1 MENKNEQRKQLEEK
15 LIAKATKDET
25 FRKNLLTSPR
35 ETLET
40 ELGINIPDAVNINVL
55 EEDQSSFYLVLPPVI
70 NPETEDE
77 LSEAELEMV
86 SGGWD
91 GPGGMSADCTNE
103 GCTVYPACQGGS
115 FSN

>member
-1 MENKNEQRKQLEEK
+1 
-15 LIAKATKDET
+15 
-25 FRKNLLTSPR
+25 LTSPR

-86 SGGWD
+86 SGGW
-91 GPGGMSADCTNE
+91 GRTRG
-103 GCTVYPACQGGS
+103 TVRGLY
-115 FSN
+115 

>member
-55 EEDQSSFYLVLPPVI
+55 EEDQKLVLSRSSP
-70 NPETEDE
+70 
-77 LSEAELEMV
+77 
-86 SGGWD
+86 
-91 GPGGMSADCTNE
+91 
-103 GCTVYPACQGGS
+103 
-115 FSN
+115 SNQSRNRR